1 MKTNRSGQAAILA
14 EKDYTK
20 ILKNVKKEK
29 YKLLIHI
36 ARYTGERWGAIVQL
50 KVEDVYYFDG
60 KSSKYIPK
68 KEITFKAQTRKADP
82 NGKQQTRELPIH
94 QTLKQVL
101 AAYAPRIEDNGY
113 LFPSPRKPGCH
124 ITMRNADW
132 ILRKALAESGIVGA
146 STHSSRRGF
155 ITKLSKQGTAIAVIQ
170 KITGHKDVKALMRYI
185 EVSPDAVESAISNL

>member
-20 ILKNVKKEK
+20 IIKHVNKEK

-50 KVEDVYYFDG
+50 KIEDVYYFDG

-68 KEITFKAQTRKADP
+68 KEVTFKARTRKADP

-101 AAYAPRIEDNGY
+101 AAYAPQIRDNGY
-113 LFPSPRKPGCH
+113 LFPSPRKLNSP
-124 ITMRNADW
+124 ITTRNADS
-132 ILRKALAESGIVGA
+132 IFRKALEKAGITGA
-146 STHSSRRGF
+146 STHSTRRTF
-155 ITKLSKQGTAIAVIQ
+155 ITRLSQQGTKVAVI
-170 KITGHKDVKALMRYI
+170 KRITGHKDVKALMRYI
-185 EVSPDAVESAISNL
+185 EVSPDAVENAISNL

>member
-20 ILKNVKKEK
+20 IIKHVNKEK

-50 KVEDVYYFDG
+50 KIEDVYYNTSDG
-60 KSSKYIPK
+60 KYIPK
-68 KEITFKAQTRKADP
+68 KEVTFKARTRKADP

-101 AAYAPRIEDNGY
+101 AAYAPQIRDNGY
-113 LFPSPRKPGCH
+113 LFPSPRKLFGNKSARVRVTIRTKCH
-124 ITMRNADW
+124 VKVFTNTITRH
-132 ILRKALAESGIVGA
+132 
-146 STHSSRRGF
+146 STS
-155 ITKLSKQGTAIAVIQ
+155 
-170 KITGHKDVKALMRYI
+170 
-185 EVSPDAVESAISNL
+185 